1 MIIFKEPTSLFYICG
16 MNGKIET
23 VACLFVAV
31 QEQQCVESCELP
43 FAVLQVRAT
52 CQLCQP
58 ATELN

>member
-23 VACLFVAV
+23 VAV